1 MTQTLEQELEQVIAD
16 ADYRV
21 VVVHAS
27 DRYINLRIVYLP
39 HLSVR
44 GEGAFSYIAHG
55 LIAEQHFM
63 DRNPRKRWR
72 KAREWAQREISGHRE
87 FVQGVNIA

>member
-1 MTQTLEQELEQVIAD
+1 MPETLEQELERLVTD

-21 VVVHAS
+21 IVVHAS
-27 DRYINLRIVYLP
+27 DSYLNMRIVYLP

-44 GEGAFSYIAHG
+44 GEGPFFYIAHG

-63 DRNPRKRWR
+63 QRNPSKRWR
-72 KAREWAQREISGHRE
+72 KAREWAQREISGHRG
-87 FVQGVNIA
+87 FVQGVNVA

>member
-1 MTQTLEQELEQVIAD
+1 MSTLEQELEQLIEE

-21 VVVHAS
+21 VIAHAS
-27 DRYINLRIVYLP
+27 DRYINLRIIYMP
-39 HLSVR
+39 HLKVR

-63 DRNPRKRWR
+63 HKNPRRRWR
-72 KAREWAQREISGHRE
+72 KAREWARREIAGHRE
-87 FVQGVNIA
+87 FIRSVNVA